1 MTCESNY
8 CKLKHRA
15 TSFKQSKTTLQVFV
29 TPDRSVE
36 QEELDA
42 EPNKKAE
49 KEPDKRNFIKEGKVC
64 KLRTVLLCWY
74 DSVYVI
80 SVLLISNIAYF
91 ISIQD

>member
-29 TPDRSVE
+29 TLDRSV
-36 QEELDA
+36 ELDA

-49 KEPDKRNFIKEGKVC
+49 EQPDKRHFIKEGKVC
-64 KLRTVLLCWY
+64 KLRTVLLCLY

>member
-29 TPDRSVE
+29 TLDRSV
-36 QEELDA
+36 ELDA

-49 KEPDKRNFIKEGKVC
+49 EEPDKRHFIKEGKVC
-64 KLRTVLLCWY
+64 KLRTVLLCLY